1 MRVLT
6 PFVSNLVFW
15 FGDFMGVDCD
25 DDSKQIVQSD
35 NLLDYAKS
43 NICCCERLFGN
54 KIIGLSA

>member
-1 MRVLT
+1 
-6 PFVSNLVFW
+6 
-15 FGDFMGVDCD
+15 MGMDYG

-43 NICCCERLFGN
+43 NICSCERLFGN